1 MTGDTPLARFV
12 ARNAAGYALTRPGLA
27 ADLATRFPATLQ
39 AGVRDQFDVGT
50 AELDL
55 TAAIIATGRQDAA
68 AFTSLVAAVTREADW
83 LERNNPGALQPN
95 LSVLGVI
102 NGLQV
107 MGFRLPADVVDTG
120 RGWLAGMDSAGR
132 GPDWMHWTRGLAA
145 LALGDLRT
153 ARTIA
158 ALPRTGSLPAELPAD
173 PQFNVQAWLAL
184 FVISTERGIAWSL
197 IEERW
202 RALLTLVPTLVEVG
216 ELAKTTLPWLGRVAG
231 PLAGRPVA
239 EVADW
244 LQAEIARVAADG

>member
-27 ADLATRFPATLQ
+27 ADLAARFPATLK
-39 AGVRDQFDVGT
+39 AGVRDEFDVGN

-55 TAAIIATGRQDAA
+55 SAAIIAAGSQDAA
-68 AFTSLVAAVTREADW
+68 AFTPLVAAVTREADW
-83 LERNNPGALQPN
+83 LQRNSPGALQPN

-107 MGFRLPADVVDTG
+107 MGIPLPASVADTG
-120 RGWLAGMDSAGR
+120 RGWLVGMDSAGQ

-145 LALGDLRT
+145 LALGDLST

-158 ALPRTGSLPAELPAD
+158 ALPRTGSLPAELPPD
-173 PQFNVQAWLAL
+173 PQFNVQEWLAL
-184 FVISTERGIAWSL
+184 FVISTEQGVAWSL

-202 RALLTLVPTLVEVG
+202 RALLTLAPTLLDVG

-231 PLAGRPVA
+231 TLAGRPVA
-239 EVADW
+239 EIADW
-244 LQAEIARVAADG
+244 LHAEIARVAADG